1 MIHKVVNY
9 PFIPSVIWFHDKKLK
24 GCKLFRAYKHVKK
37 RDSQQWNPT
46 LIEQIHKP
54 YDLIY

>member
-9 PFIPSVIWFHDKKLK
+9 PFIPSVIWFHDKTLK

-37 RDSQQWNPT
+37 RESQQ
-46 LIEQIHKP
+46 
-54 YDLIY
+54 